1 MCLSKGPASTALR
14 LSPSSQAALSCPL
27 ALLGPPC
34 TCGPCHGGQLLP
46 FPPPSLAL
54 AFSQNPSCSY
64 SCLTVLVQIPAPT
77 AGFLLFLSGVLPETP
92 AGCPAQGLLKEGNGT
107 PNQGCPKV
115 PPSLGSPWPERV
127 QWPGPGSSQGGK
139 KWKEVVG
146 ADTHV
151 PVFAKQGLHKH
162 ASKARLVGA
171 GPPCSLSWLTVP
183 ETLRVLRFVAVLV
196 SRSRMRHAWF
206 PCGMAVVLGVLCT
219 QNHGS
224 QDFFF
229 FLY

>member
-1 MCLSKGPASTALR
+1 MQALSLQPGCPLLPPGPAWATLHLLPLSWLAAPPLPSTLAGPGL
-14 LSPSSQAALSCPL
+14 LPDPL
-27 ALLGPPC
+27 L
-34 TCGPCHGGQLLP
+34 QLL
-46 FPPPSLAL
+46 
-54 AFSQNPSCSY
+54 
-64 SCLTVLVQIPAPT
+64 CLTVLVQLPAPT

-107 PNQGCPKV
+107 PSQGCPKIL
-115 PPSLGSPWPERV
+115 PSLGSPWPEWV

-151 PVFAKQGLHKH
+151 PVFAKQGRHECT
-162 ASKARLVGA
+162 SKARLVGA
-171 GPPCSLSWLTVP
+171 GPLRSLSWLTVP
-183 ETLRVLRFVAVLV
+183 ETLRVLQFVAVLV
-196 SRSRMRHAWF
+196 SRSHMRHAWF
-206 PCGMAVVLGVLCT
+206 PCAMAVVLGVLCT

-229 FLY
+229 FFFVLN